1 MITHNQK
8 YADNVANESYPEHR
22 DVPLDDF
29 FADDRGEIRN
39 LLLSSF
45 TSVARISSKA
55 GSVRANHYH
64 LTDWHYAFVES
75 GTVLYFE
82 RPIGDDHVAEPA
94 KYLSGTMFFTPPLV
108 EHAMVFPEDTV
119 IYTFAKNKR
128 SHAEHEAD
136 VKRVNFITPEV
147 LARYIK

>member
-1 MITHNQK
+1 MVLFNTA
-8 YADNVANESYPEHR
+8 YADSVAKENYPEHR

-29 FADDRGEIRN
+29 FSDSRGEIRN

-45 TSVARISSKA
+45 TSVARINSKT

-75 GTVLYFE
+75 GSVLYFE
-82 RPIGDDHVAEPA
+82 RAIGDTQVSEPT
-94 KYLSGTMFFTPPLV
+94 KYPSGTMFFTPPLV

-128 SHAEHEAD
+128 SHEEHEAD

-147 LARYIK
+147 LSRYIK